1 MDMQVPGNLNDL
13 KALVKL
19 FEMFLP
25 EDKRSVI
32 AHTIAQLEESGG
44 SLDEVQ
50 MQKLLAS
57 LMQSLGLSS
66 MQK

>member
-13 KALVKL
+13 KALVKQ

-32 AHTIAQLEESGG
+32 THTIAQLEESGG

>member
-13 KALVKL
+13 KALVKQ

-57 LMQSLGLSS
+57 LMQSLGVSS

>member
-1 MDMQVPGNLNDL
+1 MEMQVPGNLNDL
-13 KALVKL
+13 KALVKQ

>member
-13 KALVKL
+13 KALVKQ

-32 AHTIAQLEESGG
+32 AHIIAQLEESGG

>member
-13 KALVKL
+13 KALVKQ

-32 AHTIAQLEESGG
+32 AHTIAQLEESSG